1 MKALHKPSLEDCL
14 RLLITANFCFSPE
27 ICKKKSQHLEERYS
41 LVTANISYCPEEE
54 MPSPQGMAKQM
65 RQQESMIYPMPI
77 DADQLVVKWHNFM
90 VLKLF
95 SRNGCGIEELGELRG
110 ASASAWKTLYSSFLQ
125 ELCIRRC
132 PSLTKALSTNL
143 PSLTK
148 LEIWECQRL
157 EIECF
162 PLELF
167 PKLGFLS
174 ISKFPSLVSFN
185 KEGSPKLTELHFSF
199 CLNLKSLPER
209 MHSLVNFK
217 ILGSCPEVES
227 FPIEVFSSKLQTL
240 YAIGCKKLIA
250 GGMQWDLQNLPSL
263 SYFTFGRYNDLESFP
278 EETLLPSTLKS
289 LTIRSL
295 PKLKSLDYKGFRLLT
310 SLRELTIYGC
320 PQLQSMPEEGLPS
333 SLSSLVI
340 GRCPLLEKKV
350 YKGYRGAKIGTRF
363 LTFPK

>member
-1 MKALHKPSLEDCL
+1 MNYLLRMGTSKARFNNTDQFH
-14 RLLITANFCFSPE
+14 FF
-27 ICKKKSQHLEERYS
+27 S
-41 LVTANISYCPEEE
+41 LVAKRFQCP
-54 MPSPQGMAKQM
+54 
-65 RQQESMIYPMPI
+65 
-77 DADQLVVKWHNFM
+77 
-90 VLKLF
+90 LK
-95 SRNGCGIEELGELRG
+95 NGCGIEELGELQHLRG
-110 ASASAWKTLYSSFLQ
+110 KLCGRNLQNVTDASDALEVVLKGNEHLKKLELSWNDSLQ
-125 ELCIRRC
+125 E
-132 PSLTKALSTNL
+132 
-143 PSLTK
+143 
-148 LEIWECQRL
+148 QRL

-185 KEGSPKLTELHFSF
+185 KEGSPKLTELYFSF

-227 FPIEVFSSKLQTL
+227 FPIEVFSSNKLQTL
-240 YAIGCKKLIA
+240 YVIGCKKLIA
-250 GGMQWDLQNLPSL
+250 SRMQWDLQNLPSL

-295 PKLKSLDYKGFRLLT
+295 PQLKSLDFKVLRLPT

-363 LTFPK
+363 LNFPK